1 MNNSKI
7 AIVGM
12 SCRFPGSV
20 HGPEA
25 FWKLLEGEKD
35 AVTQIPAE
43 RFGTEFYQH
52 PSKREPGKSYTFAAG
67 VLDDVAG
74 FDAGFFGISP
84 REATQMDPQ
93 QRLLLELTW
102 EAFEDAGVRAQDM
115 RGRNCAVYVGA
126 ASTDYANRSMDDL
139 NSVDPYSA
147 TGNTLSI
154 ASNRISYLFDLRG
167 PSMTIDTACSSSL
180 VALHQAVSAL
190 RSGDVD
196 MALAGGVN
204 LLLHPFGF
212 VGFSKASMLSP
223 RGRCRAFDA
232 TGDGYV
238 RAEGGAV
245 VVLKTLDRA
254 LADGD
259 AIHAVIAGTGVNSDG
274 FSPGGISVPGA
285 ATQAAL
291 LHKVYACAGID
302 PHTVDYVEAHG
313 TGTAVG
319 DPVEA
324 RALIEVAGAGR
335 PASKPLLIGSVK
347 TNIGHLETA
356 AGMAGLFKA
365 ILCLKHRAVPRT
377 LHFNVPNPNID
388 FEAGRLR
395 VVDRFT
401 PIGED
406 GHALVAG
413 VNSFGFG
420 GTNAHVVLTQ
430 APAVE
435 RGASGSASA
444 SPGLAPLVLSARS
457 KPALAAL
464 AARYSEQ
471 LDAGVPWDVLASAA
485 AHRRQWLEQRAIVAP
500 SSLDEAWAAL
510 AALASA
516 GSDDACAAVVRGEV
530 LEDDARVAL
539 VFSGN
544 GAQWAGMGQQLL
556 AQDATFGAA
565 VAEVDALWCADGS
578 PSLTAV
584 LSAGVED
591 EVIAATEHAQPL
603 LFAIQVGI
611 VRAIEARGVAFCA
624 SVGHSVGEVAA
635 AWAAGALTLQDA
647 VRVVKTRSRAQATT
661 RGTGRMAAAGI
672 GEAQACE
679 LIERLGLADDIEV
692 AGINSPQS
700 VTLAG
705 SLAGLLVIQA
715 ALAASG
721 QFFQLLDIDYA
732 FHSRHMDA
740 IEKTVYERLAD
751 IAPRAGKCRF
761 VSTVTGAPL
770 DGTALDADYWWRNI
784 REPVRFGDA
793 IARLVDEGVRLFVEV
808 GPHTILRT
816 YVKQSLDALKVQG
829 VTLATLKRH
838 HDSALTLHRAILS
851 AVAHGAQVDRE
862 RLVAYRPACA
872 EVSLPHYPWQH
883 EHYWVMP
890 TADGYGLA
898 DRRREHP
905 LLGYRLREHAFAWE
919 NQIDPV
925 RVPFLADH
933 VVDGGVTFPGA
944 GFVEMALAA
953 AREFFGTPSCALEN
967 VEIRQPVVFQPQHA
981 KLFRLTID
989 TRTAAFTIETRER
1002 MSEDAWATNVVGRLL
1017 ASGTTLASRDALP
1030 AAVRDA
1036 FAVRPALDAHTLY
1049 ASTETIGLAY
1059 GPAFRLVRE
1068 VRVANEM
1075 ANGMALAAL
1084 DTPVAAPY
1092 LLHPALMDAGFHPL
1106 FALLADEGAAAGRAA
1121 YVPVQIVRVEY
1132 LRGDTVERVLA
1143 TIQRRSPHSVV
1154 ASFDFLD
1161 SEGRVVA
1168 RLGECRF
1175 RRVDLQAR
1183 RHAEPGRYAF
1193 RLEARPLAGG
1203 FDASSLPT
1211 SAMLL
1216 DDAVSTLAAR
1226 DEHARRAMHLTEV
1239 LPLIDVLASGYA
1251 LRALE
1256 ASGAFDAP
1264 ALPGGP
1270 FADLTARLAAMLVE
1284 DGLAHFDGGR
1294 LMRDAKAC
1302 EALPHVDELWRSLL
1316 EQSPAHVA
1324 ELTLLAHC
1332 GALLPALLKGE
1343 LKPEQ
1348 TMSATGNSLVE
1359 HFFEASPT
1367 WSHVRALIG
1376 AFAARAVAAW
1386 QAPRR
1391 LRVLEIGHP
1400 DAEVPSPLELAL
1412 PAARC
1417 DCAIACTAPQ
1427 QAALAAEGTCAARL
1441 VTLVT
1446 GERLTLTAEDDAPYD
1461 IVIVNRLLAG
1471 QRDPLAVLT
1480 ALRGWLA
1487 PGAFVVIAESRHS
1500 RFADI
1505 VFGPSGVT
1513 AATSL
1518 TAAQIVHMLDAAGFA
1533 DIVSFAEQ
1541 GVEYEGTPALIV
1553 ARAPSREATGTLP
1566 VAAAPSVLPMSSASS
1581 ASSNAPWLVV
1591 HAGAEAEAEAEVEVE
1606 ADASVEALASVL
1618 RERGVDVAVIAQAE
1632 AAKTLHAISI
1642 APDNAPVHLV
1652 FMAPD
1657 ATLPADA
1664 DGAAVM
1670 RTQRA
1675 TSLALARLVR
1685 ELGVA
1690 GVPVQLSVITQDGA
1704 PFASLVPNAAA
1715 AAAAAAARRPEQ
1727 ATLWGLGRVLANEH
1741 PELGCRLIDV
1751 SCACEDAFATLA
1763 NELLA
1768 ADGEEEVLLGAHG
1781 RFVPRMLDAAEAQRR
1796 STPHGDGSARAVA
1809 LAFESPGSLH
1819 NLEWFAQPERV
1830 LNGDEV
1836 EIEPVATGLNFRDV
1850 MYAMGLLSDEAVE
1863 TGFAGATVGMELS
1876 GRVTRVGADVREFR
1890 PGDAAL
1896 GFAPASFA
1904 TRVQTRA
1911 SALTHKPAAMT
1922 FEEAAT
1928 IPTTFFTAWYA
1939 LVELARLRRGERVLV
1954 HGGAGGV
1961 GIAAIQLARHLG
1973 AEVFATAGSREKR
1986 EFVRLI
1992 GADHVFDSRSL
2003 AFADQVRDAT
2013 GGAGVDV
2020 VLNSLAGEAMVRS
2033 IDTLR
2038 PFGRFLELGKR
2049 DFYENSRLGLRPFR
2063 NNISYFGIDA
2073 DQLMGALP
2081 EVTTRLFRD
2090 VMQCF
2095 EEGVLHPLPYR
2106 MFPAAR
2112 VEEAFRYMQQARQI
2126 GKVLVGYPAGT
2137 PAPTR
2142 GQMRGETLQLDADG
2156 AYLVIGGTGGLGFAS
2171 ARWMVARGARHLTLA
2186 SRGGVPNDAARK
2198 EIARWR
2204 EEAQVSVD
2212 VVSCDATD
2220 AAAVTALVVSIAAR
2234 GTPVRGVLHS
2244 AMHIDDGLV
2253 RNLDDA
2259 RFEAVLA
2266 PKLAGAWNL
2275 HRATAGHDLRFFIVY
2290 SSATAALGNPGQSS
2304 YVAANSFL
2312 EALVE
2317 TRRAAGLPGTCM
2329 AWGPLEDVGFLARNE
2344 TTREALQ
2351 SRIGGASISSDE
2363 ALAALERV
2371 LLADEAGEAVVR
2383 LDWQALSRGMPAAL
2397 ARRYASLRMPGV
2409 QEPVREGAQHLRE
2422 RIRVMPRADALVL
2435 VEETLRAQ
2443 IAHILHLAPE
2453 RIDVERAVLDMGMDS
2468 LMGME
2473 LGLAIEER
2481 FEVKL
2486 SVMAIAQGA
2495 TIRSLAARIID
2506 SVDSADSAN
2515 SIEANEDGADDGV
2528 SQVDARGVT
2537 IAQLASQHAL
2547 DGEPAARAAGTPDA
2561 AQTVETEAV
2570 Q

>member
-43 RFGTEFYQH
+43 RFGTGFYQH

-102 EAFEDAGVRAQDM
+102 EAFEDAGMRAQDM

-190 RSGDVD
+190 QSGDVE

-245 VVLKTLDRA
+245 VVLKTLERA

-274 FSPGGISVPGA
+274 FSQGGISVPGA

-291 LHKVYACAGID
+291 LREVYACAGID
-302 PHTVDYVEAHG
+302 PRTVDYVEAHG

-319 DPVEA
+319 DPIEA

-335 PASKPLLIGSVK
+335 PAGKPLLIGSVK

-435 RGASGSASA
+435 RSAAVPASA

-457 KPALAAL
+457 KPTLAAL

-516 GSDDACAAVVRGEV
+516 DSDDACAAVVRGEV
-530 LEDDARVAL
+530 IQDDARVAL

-556 AQDATFGAA
+556 TQDAAFGAA

-578 PSLTAV
+578 PSLMAA

-591 EVIAATEHAQPL
+591 EMIAATEHAQPL

-611 VRAIEARGVAFCA
+611 VRAIEARGVGFCA

-661 RGTGRMAAAGI
+661 RGAGRMAAAGI

-679 LIERLGLADDIEV
+679 LIERLRLADDIEV

-705 SLAGLLVIQA
+705 SLAGLEVIQE

-721 QFFQLLDIDYA
+721 QFFQLLDLDYA

-770 DGTALDADYWWRNI
+770 DGTALDAGYWWRNI
-784 REPVRFGDA
+784 REPVRFGEA

-808 GPHTILRT
+808 GPHTILRM

-862 RLVAYRPACA
+862 CLVAYRPACA
-872 EVSLPHYPWQH
+872 EVALPRYPWQH
-883 EHYWVMP
+883 EHYWVTQ
-890 TADGYGLA
+890 TAEGYGLA

-919 NQIDPV
+919 NQIDPA

-953 AREFFGTPSCALEN
+953 ACEFFGTPSCALEN

-1030 AAVRDA
+1030 EAVLDA

-1049 ASTETIGLAY
+1049 ANTKRIGLSY

-1068 VRVANEM
+1068 VRVASEM

-1106 FALLADEGAAAGRAA
+1106 FALLADEGGAASRAA
-1121 YVPVQIVRVEY
+1121 YVPVQFVRVEY

-1143 TIQRRSPHSVV
+1143 TIERRSPHSVV

-1161 SEGRVVA
+1161 GEGRVVA

-1183 RHAEPGRYAF
+1183 RHAEPGRYAW

-1203 FDASSLPT
+1203 FDASSLPA
-1211 SAMLL
+1211 SATLL
-1216 DDAVSTLAAR
+1216 DDAVSTLAMR
-1226 DEHARRAMHLTEV
+1226 DERARRAMHLTEV

-1284 DGLAHFDGGR
+1284 DGLARFDGHR
-1294 LMRDAKAC
+1294 LMRNTEAC
-1302 EALPHVDELWRSLL
+1302 EALPHVDELWCSLL

-1343 LKPEQ
+1343 LQPEQ

-1376 AFAARAVAAW
+1376 AFTARAVAAW

-1400 DAEVPSPLELAL
+1400 DVEVPRPLEFAL
-1412 PAARC
+1412 PAGRC
-1417 DCAIACTAPQ
+1417 DYAIACTGPQ
-1427 QAALAAEGTCAARL
+1427 QAALLAEGTCAARL

-1446 GERLTLTAEDDAPYD
+1446 GERFTLKAEDDAPYD

-1541 GVEYEGTPALIV
+1541 GIEYEGTPALIV
-1553 ARAPSREATGTLP
+1553 ARAPFHEAAGMP
-1566 VAAAPSVLPMSSASS
+1566 SVAAVPSVLPIASASS
-1581 ASSNAPWLVV
+1581 DAPWLVI
-1591 HAGAEAEAEAEVEVE
+1591 HAGAK
-1606 ADASVEALASVL
+1606 ADACAEGLASVL
-1618 RERGVDVAVIAQAE
+1618 RERGADVTVITQADVE
-1632 AAKTLHAISI
+1632 QTLHAISI
-1642 APDNAPVHLV
+1642 SPDHAPLHLV

-1670 RTQRA
+1670 RAQRA

-1685 ELGVA
+1685 ELGA
-1690 GVPVQLSVITQDGA
+1690 ASVPVQLSVITQDGA
-1704 PFASLVPNAAA
+1704 PFASLVPKG

-1751 SCACEDAFATLA
+1751 SCACDGAFATLA

-1781 RFVPRMLDAAEAQRR
+1781 RFVPRMLDAAEALRR
-1796 STPHGDGSARAVA
+1796 STPHDDGSARAVA
-1809 LAFESPGSLH
+1809 LAFESPGSLR

-1830 LNGDEV
+1830 LDGDAV

-1876 GRVTRVGADVREFR
+1876 GHVTRAGADVRAFQ
-1890 PGDAAL
+1890 PGDAVL

-1911 SALTHKPAAMT
+1911 GALTHKPDAMT

-1973 AEVFATAGSREKR
+1973 ADVFATAGSHEKR

-1992 GADHVFDSRSL
+1992 GANRVFDSRSL

-2013 GGAGVDV
+2013 RGAGVDV

-2049 DFYENSRLGLRPFR
+2049 DFYENSRLGLRSLR

-2081 EVTTRLFRD
+2081 ELTTRLFRD

-2095 EEGVLHPLPYR
+2095 KEGVLHPLPYR

-2137 PAPTR
+2137 PAPAR
-2142 GQMRGETLQLDADG
+2142 GPIRRETLQFDADG

-2186 SRGGVPNDAARK
+2186 SRGGVLNDAARK

-2220 AAAVTALVVSIAAR
+2220 AAAVTALVAAIAAR
-2234 GTPVRGVLHS
+2234 GTPLRGVLHS

-2266 PKLAGAWNL
+2266 PKVAGAWNL

-2290 SSATAALGNPGQSS
+2290 SSATTVLGNPGQSS

-2344 TTREALQ
+2344 KTREALQ
-2351 SRIGGASISSDE
+2351 SRIGGASISSEE

-2371 LLADEAGEAVVR
+2371 LLAGEAGEAVVR

-2397 ARRYASLRMPGV
+2397 ARRYASMRTPGA
-2409 QEPVREGAQHLRE
+2409 QEPVREGTQHLRE
-2422 RIRVMPRADALVL
+2422 RIRVMPRADALAL

-2453 RIDVERAVLDMGMDS
+2453 RIELERAVSDLGMDS

-2473 LGLAIEER
+2473 LGLAVEEL

-2495 TIRSLAARIID
+2495 TIRSLAVRIAN
-2506 SVDSADSAN
+2506 SVDAVDAV
-2515 SIEANEDGADDGV
+2515 EANEDRADDGV

-2547 DGEPAARAAGTPDA
+2547 DGEPVARAAGAPDA

>member
-43 RFGTEFYQH
+43 RFGTEFHQH

-74 FDAGFFGISP
+74 FDAAFFGISP

-115 RGRNCAVYVGA
+115 RGCNCAVYVGA

-190 RSGDVD
+190 QSGDVD

-245 VVLKTLDRA
+245 VVLKTLERA

-291 LHKVYACAGID
+291 LRKVYACAGID
-302 PHTVDYVEAHG
+302 PHAVDYVEAHG

-319 DPVEA
+319 DPIEA

-377 LHFNVPNPNID
+377 LHFNAPNPNID
-388 FEAGRLR
+388 FEAGGLR

-406 GHALVAG
+406 GHALIAG

-435 RGASGSASA
+435 RGAAVPASA

-471 LDAGVPWDVLASAA
+471 LDAGVQWDVLASAT
-485 AHRRQWLEQRAIVAP
+485 AHRRQWLDQRAIVAP

-516 GSDDACAAVVRGEV
+516 DSDDACAAVVRAEV

-591 EVIAATEHAQPL
+591 EMIAATEHAQPL

-679 LIERLGLADDIEV
+679 LIERLGFADDIEV
-692 AGINSPQS
+692 AGINSPQA

-705 SLAGLLVIQA
+705 SLAGLLVIQE

-721 QFFQLLDIDYA
+721 QFFQLLDLDYA

-751 IAPRAGKCRF
+751 IAPRAGECRF

-784 REPVRFGDA
+784 REPVRFGEA
-793 IARLVDEGVRLFVEV
+793 IARLVNEGVRLFVEV

-862 RLVAYRPACA
+862 RLVAYRPACT
-872 EVSLPHYPWQH
+872 EVSWPRYPWQH
-883 EHYWVMP
+883 EHYWVTP
-890 TADGYGLA
+890 TAEGYGLA

-953 AREFFGTPSCALEN
+953 ARAFFGTPSCALEN

-989 TRTAAFTIETRER
+989 ARTAAFTIETRER

-1030 AAVRDA
+1030 AAVLDA
-1036 FAVRPALDAHTLY
+1036 FATRPALDAHTLY
-1049 ASTETIGLAY
+1049 ANTERIGLSY

-1068 VRVANEM
+1068 VRVANDM
-1075 ANGMALAAL
+1075 ADGTANGMALAAL
-1084 DTPVAAPY
+1084 DRPVAAPY

-1106 FALLADEGAAAGRAA
+1106 FALLADEGAAASRAA

-1143 TIQRRSPHSVV
+1143 TIERRSPHSVV

-1211 SAMLL
+1211 SATLL
-1216 DDAVSTLAAR
+1216 DDAVSTLAMR

-1256 ASGAFDAP
+1256 ASGAFDATE
-1264 ALPGGP
+1264 LPGGP
-1270 FADLTARLAAMLVE
+1270 FADLAARLAAMLVE

-1376 AFAARAVAAW
+1376 AFTAHAVAAW

-1391 LRVLEIGHP
+1391 LRVLEIGDP
-1400 DAEVPSPLELAL
+1400 DAEVPSPLALAL

-1417 DCAIACTAPQ
+1417 DYAIACTVPQ

-1446 GERLTLTAEDDAPYD
+1446 GE
-1461 IVIVNRLLAG
+1461 
-1471 QRDPLAVLT
+1471 
-1480 ALRGWLA
+1480 
-1487 PGAFVVIAESRHS
+1487 
-1500 RFADI
+1500 
-1505 VFGPSGVT
+1505 
-1513 AATSL
+1513 
-1518 TAAQIVHMLDAAGFA
+1518 
-1533 DIVSFAEQ
+1533 
-1541 GVEYEGTPALIV
+1541 
-1553 ARAPSREATGTLP
+1553 
-1566 VAAAPSVLPMSSASS
+1566 
-1581 ASSNAPWLVV
+1581 
-1591 HAGAEAEAEAEVEVE
+1591 
-1606 ADASVEALASVL
+1606 
-1618 RERGVDVAVIAQAE
+1618 
-1632 AAKTLHAISI
+1632 
-1642 APDNAPVHLV
+1642 
-1652 FMAPD
+1652 
-1657 ATLPADA
+1657 
-1664 DGAAVM
+1664 
-1670 RTQRA
+1670 
-1675 TSLALARLVR
+1675 
-1685 ELGVA
+1685 
-1690 GVPVQLSVITQDGA
+1690 
-1704 PFASLVPNAAA
+1704 
-1715 AAAAAAARRPEQ
+1715 
-1727 ATLWGLGRVLANEH
+1727 
-1741 PELGCRLIDV
+1741 
-1751 SCACEDAFATLA
+1751 
-1763 NELLA
+1763 
-1768 ADGEEEVLLGAHG
+1768 
-1781 RFVPRMLDAAEAQRR
+1781 
-1796 STPHGDGSARAVA
+1796 
-1809 LAFESPGSLH
+1809 
-1819 NLEWFAQPERV
+1819 
-1830 LNGDEV
+1830 
-1836 EIEPVATGLNFRDV
+1836 
-1850 MYAMGLLSDEAVE
+1850 
-1863 TGFAGATVGMELS
+1863 
-1876 GRVTRVGADVREFR
+1876 
-1890 PGDAAL
+1890 
-1896 GFAPASFA
+1896 
-1904 TRVQTRA
+1904 
-1911 SALTHKPAAMT
+1911 
-1922 FEEAAT
+1922 
-1928 IPTTFFTAWYA
+1928 
-1939 LVELARLRRGERVLV
+1939 
-1954 HGGAGGV
+1954 
-1961 GIAAIQLARHLG
+1961 
-1973 AEVFATAGSREKR
+1973 
-1986 EFVRLI
+1986 
-1992 GADHVFDSRSL
+1992 
-2003 AFADQVRDAT
+2003 
-2013 GGAGVDV
+2013 
-2020 VLNSLAGEAMVRS
+2020 
-2033 IDTLR
+2033 
-2038 PFGRFLELGKR
+2038 
-2049 DFYENSRLGLRPFR
+2049 
-2063 NNISYFGIDA
+2063 
-2073 DQLMGALP
+2073 
-2081 EVTTRLFRD
+2081 
-2090 VMQCF
+2090 
-2095 EEGVLHPLPYR
+2095 
-2106 MFPAAR
+2106 
-2112 VEEAFRYMQQARQI
+2112 
-2126 GKVLVGYPAGT
+2126 
-2137 PAPTR
+2137 
-2142 GQMRGETLQLDADG
+2142 
-2156 AYLVIGGTGGLGFAS
+2156 
-2171 ARWMVARGARHLTLA
+2171 HLTL
-2186 SRGGVPNDAARK
+2186 
-2198 EIARWR
+2198 
-2204 EEAQVSVD
+2204 
-2212 VVSCDATD
+2212 
-2220 AAAVTALVVSIAAR
+2220 
-2234 GTPVRGVLHS
+2234 
-2244 AMHIDDGLV
+2244 
-2253 RNLDDA
+2253 
-2259 RFEAVLA
+2259 
-2266 PKLAGAWNL
+2266 
-2275 HRATAGHDLRFFIVY
+2275 
-2290 SSATAALGNPGQSS
+2290 
-2304 YVAANSFL
+2304 
-2312 EALVE
+2312 
-2317 TRRAAGLPGTCM
+2317 
-2329 AWGPLEDVGFLARNE
+2329 
-2344 TTREALQ
+2344 
-2351 SRIGGASISSDE
+2351 
-2363 ALAALERV
+2363 
-2371 LLADEAGEAVVR
+2371 
-2383 LDWQALSRGMPAAL
+2383 
-2397 ARRYASLRMPGV
+2397 
-2409 QEPVREGAQHLRE
+2409 
-2422 RIRVMPRADALVL
+2422 
-2435 VEETLRAQ
+2435 
-2443 IAHILHLAPE
+2443 
-2453 RIDVERAVLDMGMDS
+2453 
-2468 LMGME
+2468 
-2473 LGLAIEER
+2473 
-2481 FEVKL
+2481 
-2486 SVMAIAQGA
+2486 
-2495 TIRSLAARIID
+2495 
-2506 SVDSADSAN
+2506 
-2515 SIEANEDGADDGV
+2515 
-2528 SQVDARGVT
+2528 
-2537 IAQLASQHAL
+2537 
-2547 DGEPAARAAGTPDA
+2547 
-2561 AQTVETEAV
+2561 
-2570 Q
+2570 